1 MTKLL
6 HIVMCVVCYT
16 SGVKMKKILRSI
28 HSNRISSERGQSLVE
43 IAIFLPIFILLI
55 AGIAEMGW
63 YLNRYLNMLD
73 ASREAARLAADR
85 DPFGNGTSVGNPAYN
100 PQYNAN
106 SPSYNPAAPID
117 CDTTED
123 TYAVI
128 ACYAEESLAGAGVVI
143 SPTNGYDDIV
153 ISAFTI
159 KNGVV
164 HNPAGIGW
172 RYPDYF
178 EGTSDLGWSYTGW
191 QDSLFSNSE
200 VSGFIEPDDPT
211 SPNQGLIILE
221 IFYRHRQVLA
231 LPFFTIFVPADI
243 GIHVYTI
250 MPNPTAGTVQ

>member
-1 MTKLL
+1 
-6 HIVMCVVCYT
+6 
-16 SGVKMKKILRSI
+16 MKKILRLI

-85 DPFGNGTSVGNPAYN
+85 DPVGNGTNGTTPAGPNPVYN
-100 PQYNAN
+100 PQYNQN
-106 SPSYNPAAPID
+106 SPLFNPDAPIN
-117 CDTTED
+117 CDTTTD

-128 ACYAEESLAGAGVVI
+128 ACYAEESLIGAGVPF

-159 KNGVV
+159 KNSVV
-164 HNPAGIGW
+164 HNGW

-178 EGTSDLGWSYTGW
+178 EGTSDLGWSYTG
-191 QDSLFSNSE
+191 QQERSLFPNSE
-200 VSGFIEPDDPT
+200 VDTRVDS
-211 SPNQGLIILE
+211 SVSQGLIILE

-243 GIHVYTI
+243 DIHVYTI

>member
-28 HSNRISSERGQSLVE
+28 HANRISSERGQSLVE

-63 YLNRYLNMLD
+63 YINRYLNMLD
-73 ASREAARLAADR
+73 ASREAARLAADK
-85 DPFGNGTSVGNPAYN
+85 DPFGNGTSVGNPVYN

-117 CDTTED
+117 CDTTTD

-128 ACYAEESLAGAGVVI
+128 ACYTEESLIGVGVPF
-143 SPTNGYDDIV
+143 SRTNGYDDII

-159 KNGVV
+159 KGGRV
-164 HNPAGIGW
+164 HNGW

-178 EGTSDLGWSYTGW
+178 EGTSELGLGWSYTGN
-191 QDSLFSNSE
+191 QPKSLFPNSRIDLL
-200 VSGFIEPDDPT
+200 IEPDAT
-211 SPNQGLIILE
+211 SPDQGLIILE

>member
-1 MTKLL
+1 
-6 HIVMCVVCYT
+6 
-16 SGVKMKKILRSI
+16 MKKILRLI
-28 HSNRISSERGQSLVE
+28 HANRISSERGQSLVE

-85 DPFGNGTSVGNPAYN
+85 DPFGNGTNGTTGAGPNPAYN
-100 PQYNAN
+100 PQYNYH
-106 SPSYNPAAPID
+106 SPLFNLATTID
-117 CDTTED
+117 CGTTKD

-128 ACYAEESLAGAGVVI
+128 ACYAEESLIGVGVPF
-143 SPTNGYDDIV
+143 SRTNGYDDII

-159 KNGVV
+159 KGGRV
-164 HNPAGIGW
+164 HNGW

-178 EGTSDLGWSYTGW
+178 EGTSELGLGWSYTGN
-191 QDSLFSNSE
+191 QPKSLFPNSRIDLL
-200 VSGFIEPDDPT
+200 IEPDAT
-211 SPNQGLIILE
+211 SPDQGLIILE